1 MLDGFARRRIA
12 TSGAEIFAAVGGDG
26 PPLLLLH
33 GFPQTHVMWH
43 RVAPEL
49 ARRFTVVAAD
59 LRGYGASEKLAGDPA
74 HVRHGKRAMA
84 QDQVEVMRALGFER
98 FAVCGH
104 DRGARVAHRMAL
116 DHADRVERLAVVDIV
131 PTLEVFG
138 RIDQAMATAYY
149 HWFFLIQPGGLPEHL
164 IGLDP
169 EFYLRRTLGS
179 WGSGT
184 GAFGEAAFAAYL
196 HAFRNPATV
205 HAMCE
210 DYRAAASIDLEHDR
224 TDRLAG
230 RTVACPTL
238 ALWGGDS
245 VVGRG
250 YADPLALWRPYAPD
264 VRGHALPG
272 GHFLPEE
279 RPEETLAALL
289 AFFGGSSG

>member
-1 MLDGFARRRIA
+1 MPDGFAHRRIA
-12 TSGAEIFAAVGGDG
+12 TSGAEIHAAVGGDG

-43 RVAPEL
+43 RVAPAL
-49 ARRFTVVAAD
+49 AERFTVVAAD

-74 HVRHGKRAMA
+74 HVRHSKRAMA

-116 DHADRVERLAVVDIV
+116 DHPDRVERLAVIDIV
-131 PTLEVFG
+131 PTVEVFE
-138 RIDQAMATAYY
+138 RMDSAMATAYY

-169 EFYLRRTLGS
+169 EFFLRRTLGS
-179 WGSGT
+179 WGSGA
-184 GAFGEAAFAAYL
+184 GAFAQEAFAAYL
-196 HAFRNPATV
+196 HAMRNPATV

-224 TDRLAG
+224 GDRLAG
-230 RTVACPTL
+230 RRVACPTL
-238 ALWGGDS
+238 VLWGADS
-245 VVGRG
+245 IVGRG
-250 YADPLALWRPYAPD
+250 YADPLELWRPYAPAAIG
-264 VRGHALPG
+264 RALSG

-279 RPEETLAALL
+279 RPEETLADVL
-289 AFFGGSSG
+289 AFFGGNPG

>member
-1 MLDGFARRRIA
+1 MLEGFAGRRVA

-33 GFPQTHVMWH
+33 GFPQTHAMWH

-59 LRGYGASEKLAGDPA
+59 LRGYGASEKMAGDPA
-74 HVRHGKRAMA
+74 HVRHSKRAMA
-84 QDQVEVMRALGFER
+84 QDQVEVMAALGFER

-116 DHADRVERLAVVDIV
+116 DHPDRVERLAVVDIV
-131 PTLEVFG
+131 PTLEVFE
-138 RIDQAMATAYY
+138 RVDQAMATAYY

-184 GAFGEAAFAAYL
+184 GAFGEEAFAAYL
-196 HAFRNPATV
+196 QAFRNPATV

-224 TDRLAG
+224 GDRLAG
-230 RTVACPTL
+230 RTVAAPTL
-238 ALWGGDS
+238 ALWGADS
-245 VVGRG
+245 VVGRT
-250 YADPLALWRPYAPD
+250 YADPLALWRPYAPR
-264 VRGHALPG
+264 VEGRALPG

-279 RPEETLAALL
+279 RPQETLAALL
-289 AFFGGSSG
+289 AFLAGGP